1 MSRIKENGMNTD
13 FIKGVVVPILTPI
26 DENEMIDEKKLREQV
41 DYVIDGGVLGVLAFG
56 SNGEFYVIEEDEM
69 ERGLKIMVDQAAG
82 RVPVYFGIGAIS
94 TKKCVR
100 LAKMAAANGA
110 AGISILQ
117 PMFLK
122 PTEAELFLHF
132 KTIAEAVPETPVL
145 LYNNPG
151 RVGYTMSGNLVDRL
165 AHEVENIVGMK
176 DTSGDITQTAEFIRR
191 TRDVNFKVFG
201 GKDTLLYASMCHGAV
216 GGVCTAANFMPE
228 LITDVYNKFVAG
240 DLQGSLEAQFKL
252 NPVRLSMDGASFPV
266 AAKDMANLRGRE
278 IGVPYTPNLPT
289 PEGPVLDKIKAEM
302 TKAGLI

>member
-1 MSRIKENGMNTD
+1 MNTD

-26 DENEMIDEKKLREQV
+26 DENEMIDETKLREQV
-41 DYVIDGGVLGVLAFG
+41 DYVIEGGVLGILAFG

-100 LAKMAAANGA
+100 LAKMAVANGA
-110 AGISILQ
+110 SGISILQ

-122 PTEAELFLHF
+122 PTETELFLHF
-132 KTIAEAVPETPVL
+132 KTIADAVPETPVL

-176 DTSGDITQTAEFIRR
+176 DTSGDITQTSEFIRR
-191 TRDVNFKVFG
+191 TRNVNFKVFG

-252 NPVRLSMDGASFPV
+252 NPVRLSMDPASFPV

-278 IGVPYTPNLPT
+278 IGLPYKPNLAT
-289 PEGPVLDKIKAEM
+289 PEGPVLDRIRKEM
-302 TKAGLI
+302 QTAGLI

>member
-1 MSRIKENGMNTD
+1 MSLNTD
-13 FIKGVVVPILTPI
+13 FMKGVVVPMITPI
-26 DENEMIDEKKLREQV
+26 DADENIDDKRIREQI
-41 DYVIDGGVLGVLAFG
+41 DYVIEGGTMGILLFG
-56 SNGEFYVIEEDEM
+56 SNGEFYQFEEEEM
-69 ERGLKIMVDQAAG
+69 ERGLKITVEQVAG

-94 TKKCVR
+94 TRKCCR
-100 LAKMAAANGA
+100 LAKLAVANGA
-110 AGISILQ
+110 QSISVLQ

-132 KTIAEAVPETPVL
+132 KTIADSIPETPML

-151 RVGYTMSGNLVDRL
+151 RVNYTLSANLVDRL
-165 AHEVENIVGMK
+165 AHEVPNIVGMK

-228 LITDVYNKFVAG
+228 LINDVYYKFAAG

-252 NPVRLSMDGASFPV
+252 NPVRLSMDPASFPV
-266 AAKDMANLRGRE
+266 AAKDMANLRGRDV
-278 IGVPYTPNLPT
+278 GDPYLPSLPT
-289 PEGPVLDKIKAEM
+289 PEGPALNGIKKAMKE
-302 TKAGLI
+302 AGLI

>member
-1 MSRIKENGMNTD
+1 MNTD
-13 FIKGVVVPILTPI
+13 FIKGVIVPILTPI
-26 DENEMIDEKKLREQV
+26 DENELIDEVKMREQV
-41 DYVIDGGVLGVLAFG
+41 DYVIDGGVLGILAFG
-56 SNGEFYVIEEDEM
+56 SNGEFYVVEEDEM

-94 TKKCVR
+94 TRKCCR
-100 LAKMAAANGA
+100 LAKMAVANGA

-122 PTEAELFLHF
+122 PTETELYGHF
-132 KTIAEAVPETPVL
+132 KTIAQSVPNTPVL

-151 RVGYTMSGNLVDRL
+151 RVGYTMSGSLVERL
-165 AHEVENIVGMK
+165 ATEVENIVGMK

-191 TRDVNFKVFG
+191 TRQVNFKVFG

-228 LITDVYNKFVAG
+228 LITDVYDKYIAG

-252 NPVRLSMDGASFPV
+252 NPVRLSMDPASFPV
-266 AAKDMANLRGRE
+266 AAKDMANLRGRD

-289 PEGPVLDKIKAEM
+289 PEGPVLANIRNEM
-302 TKAGLI
+302 QIAGLIT

>member
-1 MSRIKENGMNTD
+1 MNTD

-100 LAKMAAANGA
+100 LAKMAVANGA

-266 AAKDMANLRGRE
+266 AAKYMANLRGRE